1 MQGCAESHWAIPPEN
16 LDSDDSKVLV
26 TLDKIFFDKKREN
39 YECVLIFLENKFECS

>member
-26 TLDKIFFDKKREN
+26 ILDKIFDYKKEKIMS
-39 YECVLIFLENKFECS
+39 VF